1 MLPIPLSP
9 QPLKIPLFTVFSSIF
24 PCSNAG
30 SQLQHIYKKS
40 FQNIVFD
47 SGFPMF
53 PVKQTVIYTFFCHK
67 GSKSFQNIAFDSVFV
82 MFPVKHTVIYTFFAI
97 TSVQNTC
104 FCSVFNAL
112 ASKNPA
118 KSCYVQCFFSF
129 LAVFPL
135 PESYQNDP
143 KFHFNTLLRSDTQK
157 SSKNVE
163 NTTEFWSRCETVF
176 GPPQLKLI

>member
-9 QPLKIPLFTVFSSIF
+9 QPLKIPLLTVFSSIF

-47 SGFPMF
+47 SVFPMF
-53 PVKQTVIYTFFCHK
+53 PVKQTVNYTFFAIK
-67 GSKSFQNIAFDSVFV
+67 AVNPSKTLLLTVFFV

-112 ASKNPA
+112 ASKKPC
-118 KSCYVQCFFSF
+118 KILLCTMFFSF

-163 NTTEFWSRCETVF
+163 NTTVFWSRCETVF
-176 GPPQLKLI
+176 APPS

>member
-30 SQLQHIYKKS
+30 QHIYKKS

-47 SGFPMF
+47 SVFPMF
-53 PVKQTVIYTFFCHK
+53 PVKQTVIYTFFAIK
-67 GSKSFQNIAFDSVFV
+67 AVNPPKTLLFDSVRG
-82 MFPVKHTVIYTFFAI
+82 MLPVKHTVIYTFFAI

-118 KSCYVQCFFSF
+118 KSCYVQHFWPFFHCRWRRH
-129 LAVFPL
+129 P
-135 PESYQNDP
+135 
-143 KFHFNTLLRSDTQK
+143 
-157 SSKNVE
+157 SSKNVAPYR
-163 NTTEFWSRCETVF
+163 WLPP
-176 GPPQLKLI
+176 PPQLKCSDCSNVAFSVAVLPHALAV

>member
-1 MLPIPLSP
+1 MP
-9 QPLKIPLFTVFSSIF
+9 VAN
-24 PCSNAG
+24 SN
-30 SQLQHIYKKS
+30 IYYKKS
-40 FQNIVFD
+40 FQNIFFD
-47 SGFPMF
+47 SVFSN
-53 PVKQTVIYTFFCHK
+53 VSSQTDGNLHVFCNK
-67 GSKSFQNIAFDSVFV
+67 GSRPFQNIAFDRFDSVFV

-104 FCSVFNAL
+104 FLQCFQCSGIQKPCKIL
-112 ASKNPA
+112 L
-118 KSCYVQCFFSF
+118 CTMFFSF

-163 NTTEFWSRCETVF
+163 NTTVFWSRCETVF
-176 GPPQLKLI
+176 GPPPPS

>member
-1 MLPIPLSP
+1 
-9 QPLKIPLFTVFSSIF
+9 
-24 PCSNAG
+24 
-30 SQLQHIYKKS
+30 
-40 FQNIVFD
+40 
-47 SGFPMF
+47 
-53 PVKQTVIYTFFCHK
+53 
-67 GSKSFQNIAFDSVFV
+67 

-118 KSCYVQCFFSF
+118 KSCYGLCTMFLSF

-163 NTTEFWSRCETVF
+163 NTTVFWSRCETVF
-176 GPPQLKLI
+176 GVWSRCETVFAPLPAKADIATARLTNVIEHLV